1 MPGQVYVIGI
11 GPGAPDLLTLRAVD
25 RLSRAEVVVYGNL
38 VPDIIVEK
46 YAKNAIE
53 KIKVVKKHRKEA
65 LRIVIEKALQGYTV
79 AHLKNGDPT
88 IFAHFREEIEE
99 LKRHGIKYEIIPGVS
114 SITAAAAEAEIALTD
129 FSRGIRGFSVVDGHD
144 EDVSTM
150 LDLLNKL
157 GMVVVLMPSLEKI
170 RTIKKL
176 RPDIEVKIVRNA
188 TLNTEILND
197 VPEKYDGPC
206 IVYIYRRTWLA

>member
-1 MPGQVYVIGI
+1 MPGQVYIIGV
-11 GPGAPDLLTLRAVD
+11 GPGAPDLLTLRAID

-53 KIKVVKKHRKEA
+53 KIKVVKKHRKDA
-65 LRIVIEKALQGYTV
+65 LKIVIEKALQGYTV

-99 LKRHGIKYEIIPGVS
+99 LKKHGIKYEIIPGVS

-129 FSRGIRGFSVVDGHD
+129 FSRGIRGFAVVDGHD
-144 EDVSTM
+144 EDVETM
-150 LDLLNKL
+150 IELVDKL
-157 GMVVVLMPSLEKI
+157 GMVIVLMPSLEKI
-170 RTIKKL
+170 RIIKML
-176 RPDIEVKIVRNA
+176 RPDIELKVIRNA
-188 TLNTEILND
+188 TLNTEVLD
-197 VPEKYDGPC
+197 EVPEKYDGPC
-206 IVYIYRRTWLA
+206 IIYLYKRT

>member
-1 MPGQVYVIGI
+1 VSGQVYVIGI

-25 RLSRAEVVVYGNL
+25 RLSRAEIVVYGNL
-38 VPDIIVEK
+38 VPDIIVDK

-99 LKRHGIKYEIIPGVS
+99 LKKHGIKYEIIPGVS

-144 EDVSTM
+144 ENVHTIIELVD
-150 LDLLNKL
+150 KL
-157 GMVVVLMPSLEKI
+157 GMVVILMPSLDKL
-170 RTIKKL
+170 RLIKST
-176 RPDIEVKIVRNA
+176 RPDIEMKIIKNA
-188 TLNTEILND
+188 TLSTEVLNEI
-197 VPEKYDGPC
+197 PERYDGPC
-206 IVYIYRRTWLA
+206 IVYLFKRT